1 MRKICVVT
9 TTRADYGILKQLM
22 FAIKADPELQLQVIA
37 TNMHLSAEFG
47 NTYQEILN
55 DGFVIDKKVEMLQS
69 TDSAN
74 AICKS
79 IGKGAM
85 GFADAYEELNPDL
98 IVVLGD
104 RYEMIAIVSAALF
117 CRIPVA
123 HIHGGEIT
131 EGAYD
136 DAVRHAVTKMS
147 HLHFAS
153 TESYRNRIIQMGE
166 QPETVFNVG
175 AMGVDAIRSLKLMP
189 KEALEDSLGFTFS
202 SPTALITFHPVTLD
216 NQMSSLEQ
224 LSNLL
229 TVLRAK
235 KELCCLFTY
244 PNSDTDGRQIIE
256 MINAFVEE
264 NKERSFCIPSLGQ
277 FRYFSALK
285 QVDFVLGNSSSG
297 IIEVPSFGIPTV
309 NIGIRQKGRLRA
321 ESVIDCAPSVEGISK
336 AIDNAL
342 NTEFARF
349 AKEVENPYFRPDSA
363 QQILHILK
371 TADLSQILQKRFYDI
386 PFQL

>member
-37 TNMHLSAEFG
+37 TNMHLSSEFG

-104 RYEMIAIVSAALF
+104 RYEMIPIVSTALF
-117 CRIPVA
+117 YRIPVA

-153 TESYRNRIIQMGE
+153 TESYKNRIIQMGE
-166 QPETVFNVG
+166 QPDLVFNVG
-175 AMGVDAIRSLKLMP
+175 AMGVDAIRSLKLLS
-189 KEALEDSLGFTFS
+189 KEELEESLGFAFT

-216 NQMSSLEQ
+216 HQMGSIEQ

-229 TVLRAK
+229 AVLTK
-235 KELCCLFTY
+235 KKDLRCLFTY

-264 NKERSFCIPSLGQ
+264 NKERAFCIPSLGQ
-277 FRYFSALK
+277 LRYFSALK

-309 NIGIRQKGRLRA
+309 NIGIRQKGRIRA
-321 ESVIDCAPSVEGISK
+321 ESVIDCSPSVEGISNAIEK
-336 AIDNAL
+336 ALSD
-342 NTEFARF
+342 EFVQF
-349 AKEVENPYFRPDSA
+349 AKQVENPYFRADSV
-363 QQILHILK
+363 QHILK
-371 TADLSQILQKRFYDI
+371 TVKTADLTQILQKRFYDI
-386 PFQL
+386 PHQP